1 MRCSKVAGRTLVGAI
16 AAVTCGYL
24 MMGRATAQSIELGG
38 CHMEISFSLK
48 CPGSDFSKLDLRG
61 LFFAQADLSGSNF
74 REANLED
81 LDLWKTDLR
90 NSNFSGANMVGVF
103 LTGADLSGS
112 DLRGADLRQAF
123 VYRAKIDGANF
134 AGANLE
140 GARWVTGAICGPGSI
155 GECKPLP
162 PMADFDP
169 RPLTWH
175 LLPPACREK
184 WFAPKPKQVAGA
196 GQATAGPAPI
206 PECES
211 PTR

>member
-1 MRCSKVAGRTLVGAI
+1 MTSPAI
-16 AAVTCGYL
+16 S
-24 MMGRATAQSIELGG
+24 QSIEIGG
-38 CHMEISFSLK
+38 CHVEISFTLK

-61 LFFAQADLSGSNF
+61 QFFAQADLSGSNF

-81 LDLWKTDLR
+81 LDLWKTNLR
-90 NSNFSGANMVGVF
+90 NSNFSGADMMGVF

-123 VYRAKIDGANF
+123 IYRATIDGADF

-184 WFAPKPKQVAGA
+184 WFAPRPKQVAGA
-196 GQATAGPAPI
+196 GEASAGPALI